1 MAIADQVALLW
12 LVFDALY
19 LVMTIL
25 GNHFAF
31 YHGLFEDWGTDVSH
45 RLITD
50 KEDLELYD
58 AVNFGIQFFNLDLVA
73 NGHFVLLSAGSDNRE
88 HMPFVSQ

>member
-12 LVFDALY
+12 LVLDTLY

-25 GNHFAF
+25 GDDFAL
-31 YHGLFEDWGTDVSH
+31 YHGLFEDWCTHVSH
-45 RLITD
+45 CLVTD
-50 KEDLELYD
+50 KEDLKFHGP
-58 AVNFGIQFFNLDLVA
+58 VNFGIQFFNFDLVA